1 MFWRASLAHERHPL
15 TSVELTRAHRALL
28 ISERRAT
35 LTTIAPDGHPR
46 SVPCC
51 FAIGVE
57 GDGLVIDTPIDAK
70 AKTSSDPMRLAR
82 VRDIRRDPRVT
93 LLVDRWDEDW
103 SRLAWIRVEG
113 SARLLLPWAPP
124 DAGVHAAAVRA
135 LRGRYPQYE
144 GHRLETLPIIRI
156 GPDRVT
162 GWSAAARMPES
173 TG

>member
-1 MFWRASLAHERHPL
+1 MPGVLRRASLAHGWNAL
-15 TSVELTRAHRALL
+15 TSVGLTRANRALL
-28 ISERRAT
+28 VTERRAT

-57 GDGLVIDTPIDAK
+57 DDGMVIDTPIDAK
-70 AKTSSDPMRLAR
+70 PKASSDPMRLSR

-103 SRLAWIRVEG
+103 SRLAWVRVEG

-124 DAGVHAAAVRA
+124 DAEAHALAVRA
-135 LRGRYPQYE
+135 LRVRYPQYLDQ
-144 GHRLETLPIIRI
+144 RLETLPVIRI
-156 GPDRVT
+156 VPHRVT
-162 GWSAAARMPES
+162 GWSAMP
-173 TG
+173 